1 MAKLRTE
8 DIRTGMCFA
17 NKGILLVTSRLLF
30 GRRAG
35 RERTGDW
42 NCIAFGEVDYYNP
55 GDGLWQAGIPL
66 DVPENDLSDME
77 YVGAIPH
84 MKDLMAGALTSGI
97 YPQTPEHQRY
107 DQEDQE
113 ADNF

>member
-8 DIRTGMCFA
+8 DIRTGMCFVD
-17 NKGILLVTSRLLF
+17 KTIMLLTLRRLH
-30 GRRAG
+30 GGARPQWA
-35 RERTGDW
+35 
-42 NCIAFGEVDYYNP
+42 CIGFSEATYYIP
-55 GDGLWQAGIPL
+55 GDSLWNAGIPI
-66 DVPENDLSDME
+66 DICENDLSEME